1 VDRTAIVYSDE
12 IAEYDFGAD
21 HPFRGDR
28 FPRYMKLLK
37 DKGLFLRPEISL
49 LEADAAD
56 DRDLSLAHS
65 DDYISRVEI
74 LAERGVPL
82 SADTPLNPAIVRAA
96 RYIVGAALRAG
107 ELVAGG
113 GFAVGQGVGGGLHH
127 AGRDYGG
134 GFCVFNDVA
143 VCARALI
150 ERRGLERVMIFD
162 TDAHAGN
169 GTMDIFYR
177 EPRVLYISVHQ
188 DPRTIY
194 PGTGFVDQIGAGDG
208 EGYTVNVPLPPRA
221 DDACMR
227 LVLERVFKPI
237 ARELRPDIIIRNG
250 GSDPHHRDGLANL
263 GLTFMGLRSIGM
275 AVREATAAAGCGIVD
290 LCCSGY
296 NPETV
301 AEGWLSILSG
311 EIRADINIVDGLQE
325 SSLNPG
331 LLKVTEGVIE
341 NLRHKLNGYWHLD

>member
-1 VDRTAIVYSDE
+1 MDRTAIVYSDE
-12 IAEYDFGAD
+12 IAGYDFGPS
-21 HPFRGDR
+21 HPFRGER
-28 FPRYMKLLK
+28 FPRYMKLIRE
-37 DKGLFLRPEISL
+37 KGLVSRPEISL
-49 LEADAAD
+49 LDADAAD
-56 DRDLSLAHS
+56 DRDLLLAHS
-65 DDYISRVEI
+65 EDYIRRVEI
-74 LAERGVPL
+74 LAEGGVPL
-82 SADTPLNPAIVRAA
+82 SADTPLKPAIVKAA
-96 RYIVGAALRAG
+96 RYIIGAALRAG
-107 ELVAGG
+107 ELVAEG
-113 GFAVGQGVGGGLHH
+113 GFRVGQGVGGGLHH

-134 GFCVFNDVA
+134 GFCLFNDVA

-150 ERRGLERVMIFD
+150 ERRGLKRVMIFD

-169 GTMDIFYR
+169 GTMDIFYG
-177 EPRVLYISVHQ
+177 EPRVLYMSVHQ

-208 EGYTVNVPLPPRA
+208 EGYTVNVPLPPGA

-237 ARELRPDIIIRNG
+237 TKEFEPDIIIRNG

-263 GLTFMGLRSIGM
+263 GLTFMGLKSIGM
-275 AVREATAAAGCGIVD
+275 AVREAATTAGCGIVD

-311 EIRADINIVDGLQE
+311 EIGFDPSIVDEPPEG
-325 SSLNPG
+325 SLNPG

-341 NLRHKLNGYWHLD
+341 NLRHELNGYWHLD